1 MGLKKKKKSVETNT
15 IHLSHFCP
23 NKTVGEK
30 ESKENKRRRKKK
42 EKERKI
48 KAKVCFHLRI
58 KCVLDS

>member
-1 MGLKKKKKSVETNT
+1 MGLKKKKSVETNT

-23 NKTVGEK
+23 SKTIGEK
-30 ESKENKRRRKKK
+30 ESKENKRRKKK